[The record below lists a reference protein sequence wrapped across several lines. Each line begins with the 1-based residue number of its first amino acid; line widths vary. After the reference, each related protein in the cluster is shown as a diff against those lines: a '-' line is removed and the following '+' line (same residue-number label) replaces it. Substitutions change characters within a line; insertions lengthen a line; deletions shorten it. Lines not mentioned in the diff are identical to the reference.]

1 MVQAIHCTV
10 APVQACE
17 ASPQRAWR
25 LGTAATGS
33 PGLMTGQSFGVAPP
47 WPLLQGNWEQVLLHL
62 CLEELNLLPRTSFIP
77 HPSPSPTPTPAHSP
91 IPTRQAILKGA
102 GSFSRNL

>member
-10 APVQACE
+10 

-77 HPSPSPTPTPAHSP
+77 HPSPSPTPAHSP